1 MYLKEIQ
8 TYGFKSFADKM
19 NFEFTNNINGIVGPN
34 GSGKSNVVDAV
45 RWVLG
50 EQSNKSLRAADN
62 ISVIFSGSKSRRPL
76 NSAMVNIIF
85 DNTDS
90 HLPIDF
96 GEVSIKRVLYR
107 TGENEYYLNGEK
119 CRLKDITELLTDS
132 GAAKESFNIIGQG
145 KIDEILTTKP
155 YDRRVIFEEAAGV
168 LKYKRRKEEAIR
180 KLERTNNNI
189 NRVNDIINELETNLK
204 PLEEQ
209 SSIAK
214 KYLECK
220 EKLTNYDISLMIY
233 DVDTYSREL
242 NLCKEEITS
251 LNDEISELSKNN
263 ANYDVT
269 IFTNKEKLNTI
280 EEKLTSYNQKVLEL
294 TKILEQTDSDLKLL
308 RERKKYQNTD
318 SSLERI
324 TTIKES
330 ILSNKNN
337 QNTVE
342 ADISIYEKK
351 IATCLEELNDLQDK
365 TLSLRN
371 KNNSLTNQINNNTKE
386 ITNLKYQINYLE
398 ESINNGTNIPK
409 SVKSLL
415 NNPLFSGVYGTI
427 GSLINTKNEYSL
439 AVSTSMGGSA
449 NYLVVSDRHLAS
461 RMVEYLKDKDLGR
474 ATFFP
479 LDAIRPR
486 YIDIDVLNKLP
497 LCEGYINTLDK
508 VLEYDQKYENIIL
521 NQFGNV
527 LLVDNINNANKI
539 SKIINN
545 KYKIVTLDGQLVNV
559 GGSITGG
566 SNIKTNDPIKQK
578 YELSSYHDKV
588 NSLVAKNNSME
599 SQLVTNNTILKEYE
613 DKIHAKNIDKLNCQ
627 DIIDSKK
634 NNLTKLTVTISSL
647 EKELSDLEAITS
659 NSASTEETNLLNKYY
674 QIKEELDNITKEI
687 SLTKI
692 ERDKINNDLKDL
704 ENTSRTSTSNIAK
717 LEKNLH
723 DDELKSSRLE
733 VKIDNILNSLNED
746 YSITYNEAKDKYI
759 LEIEPENIRKEV
771 SSLKNAIKEYG
782 LVNLGAIEEYERVS
796 TRYNFL
802 TKQKED
808 LNKAETT
815 LLEIISDMDNI
826 MKDKFVTTFNEIRKE
841 FKEVF
846 RELFKGG
853 TADIYMTDPDN
864 VLETGIEL
872 EATPPGK
879 NLKNIQS
886 LSGGE
891 KTFTAIS
898 LLFAILN
905 VRPVPFCLFD
915 EVEAALDDANV
926 DAFGE
931 YLNKYRDKTQF
942 IIITH
947 KKKTMEFIDTLYGIT
962 MQESG
967 VSKKVSVKLADL
979 NKTKESELAN

>member
-8 TYGFKSFADKM
+8 TYGFKSFADKI

-50 EQSNKSLRAADN
+50 EASNKSLRASDN

-85 DNTDS
+85 DNTDR

-96 GEVSIKRVLYR
+96 NEVSIKRVLYR

-155 YDRRVIFEEAAGV
+155 IDRRVIFEEAAGV

-189 NRVNDIINELETNLK
+189 NRVNDIINELETNLS
-204 PLEEQ
+204 PLKEQ
-209 SSIAK
+209 STIAK

-220 EKLTNYDISLMIY
+220 DKLTNYDISLMIH
-233 DVDTYSREL
+233 DVDAYSGEL
-242 NLCKEEITS
+242 NICKEEISS
-251 LNDEISELSKNN
+251 LNDEISELNKNN
-263 ANYDVT
+263 ATYDIT
-269 IFTNKEKLNTI
+269 IISSKEKLNI
-280 EEKLTSYNQKVLEL
+280 LEEKLTSYNQKTLEL
-294 TKILEQTDSDLKLL
+294 TKLLEQTDSDLKLL
-308 RERKKYQNTD
+308 RERKKYETNLSSTD
-318 SSLERI
+318 HI
-324 TTIKES
+324 TPLKES
-330 ILSNKNN
+330 ILLNKNN
-337 QNTVE
+337 LHTLLG
-342 ADISIYEKK
+342 DIAIYNQK
-351 IATCLEELNDLQDK
+351 ITTCTEELSSHMDK
-365 TLSLRN
+365 SLSLRN
-371 KNNSLTNQINNNTKE
+371 KINALSNEINNNNKE

-398 ESINNGTNIPK
+398 ESLNNGTNTPK

-415 NNPLFSGVYGTI
+415 NNPLFNGVYGTV
-427 GSLINTKNEYSL
+427 GSLINTTNDYSL
-439 AVSTSMGGSA
+439 AVSTSLGSA
-449 NYLVVSDRHLAS
+449 TNYLVVSDHALAS
-461 RMVEYLKDKDLGR
+461 RMVEYLKNKDLGR
-474 ATFFP
+474 ATIYP
-479 LDAIRPR
+479 LDVIRPR
-486 YIDIDVLNKLP
+486 YIDLDSLNKLT
-497 LCEGYINTLDK
+497 LCNGYINTLDK
-508 VLEYDQKYENIIL
+508 VLTYDNKFDSIIQNL
-521 NQFGNV
+521 FGNV
-527 LLVDNINNANKI
+527 ILVDNINNANKI
-539 SKIINN
+539 SKVINN
-545 KYKIVTLDGQLVNV
+545 KYKIITLDGQVVNV

-566 SNIKTNDPIKQK
+566 SSIKTNDPIKQK
-578 YELSSYHDKV
+578 YELSSYQDKLDILI
-588 NSLVAKNNSME
+588 NKNTHLEE
-599 SQLVTNNTILKEYE
+599 SSSILTHELKDYE
-613 DKIHAKNIDKLNCQ
+613 DKIHTKNIDKLNYQ
-627 DIIDSKK
+627 DIIDNKTITINKLK
-634 NNLTKLTVTISSL
+634 NTITSL
-647 EKELSDLEAITS
+647 EKELSNLEAITTS
-659 NSASTEETNLLNKYY
+659 SASEEETNLLNKYY
-674 QIKEELDNITKEI
+674 QIKEDLDNITKEV
-687 SLTKI
+687 SLVKLD
-692 ERDKINNDLKDL
+692 RDKLNNDLL
-704 ENTSRTSTSNIAK
+704 EIENTSKTSLSNINK

-723 DDELKSSRLE
+723 DNELKSSRLE
-733 VKIDNILNSLNED
+733 VKIDTILNSLNED
-746 YSITYNEAKDKYI
+746 YSITYTEAKDKYI
-759 LEIEPENIRKEV
+759 LDTDPEVIRKEV
-771 SSLKNAIKEYG
+771 TILKNNIKDYG

-796 TRYNFL
+796 TRYDFL

-808 LNKAETT
+808 LNKAENT

-826 MKDKFVTTFNEIRKE
+826 MKDKFVNTFNEIRKE

-853 TADIYMTDPDN
+853 TADIYMTDPNN

-931 YLNKYRDKTQF
+931 YLNKYRNKTQF

-979 NKTKESELAN
+979 TKEKESN

>member
-634 NNLTKLTVTISSL
+634 NNLTKLTITISSL

-979 NKTKESELAN
+979 NKTKESEI

>member
-85 DNTDS
+85 DNTDR

-209 SSIAK
+209 SSTAK

-220 EKLTNYDISLMIY
+220 DKLTNYDISLMIY

-242 NLCKEEITS
+242 NLCKEEIS
-251 LNDEISELSKNN
+251 ALNDEISELSKNN

-269 IFTNKEKLNTI
+269 IFTHKEKLNTI
-280 EEKLTSYNQKVLEL
+280 EEKLTNYNQKVLEL

-308 RERKKYQNTD
+308 RERKKYQDTD
-318 SSLERI
+318 SHLDRI
-324 TTIKES
+324 TPLKES
-330 ILSNKNN
+330 ILSNKNTL
-337 QNTVE
+337 NTLE
-342 ADISIYEKK
+342 GDIAIYEKK
-351 IATCLEELNDLQDK
+351 VATFLEELNDLQNK
-365 TLSLRN
+365 VLSLRN
-371 KNNSLTNQINNNTKE
+371 KNNSLTNEINNNTKE

-427 GSLINTKNEYSL
+427 GTLINTKNEYSL
-439 AVSTSMGGSA
+439 AVSTSMGGA
-449 NYLVVSDRHLAS
+449 TNYLVVSDRHLAS

-479 LDAIRPR
+479 LDVIRPR
-486 YIDIDVLNKLP
+486 YIDIDTLNKLP
-497 LCEGYINTLDK
+497 LCEGFINTLDK
-508 VLEYDQKYENIIL
+508 VLEYDPKYENIIL

-527 LLVDNINNANKI
+527 LLVDNISNANKI

-566 SNIKTNDPIKQK
+566 ASIKTNDPIKQK
-578 YELSSYHDKV
+578 YELSSYKDK
-588 NSLVAKNNSME
+588 LQFLLTKNNSLE
-599 SQLVTNNTILKEYE
+599 SSLTTNEVTLKEYE
-613 DKIHAKNIDKLNCQ
+613 DKIHAKNIDKLNYQ
-627 DIIDSKK
+627 DIIDTKK
-634 NNLTKLTVTISSL
+634 NNLSKLSITISSL
-647 EKELSDLEAITS
+647 EKELSNLEAITT

-674 QIKEELDNITKEI
+674 KIKEELDNITKEI

-692 ERDKINNDLKDL
+692 ERDKINDDLKEL

-733 VKIDNILNSLNED
+733 VKIDTILNSLNED

-759 LEIEPENIRKEV
+759 LDTEPESIRKEV
-771 SSLKNAIKEYG
+771 STLKSTIKEYG

-808 LNKAETT
+808 LNKAENT

-853 TADIYMTDPDN
+853 NADIYMTDPDN

-879 NLKNIQS
+879 NLKSIQS

-979 NKTKESELAN
+979 NKSKESET